1 VELELLVV
9 PDCPNEAEAIA
20 AVQAAARQVGLGE
33 VVVRTT
39 VIDSDEQA
47 RGHGFAGSPTFL
59 IDGVD
64 PFAEP
69 GAPIGVACRMYL
81 TKGGGPAG
89 VPDLAQLRAALVRAC
104 ASRSSAA
111 GGR

>member
-1 VELELLVV
+1 MVV
-9 PDCPNEAEAIA
+9 PNCPNEAEAIT
-20 AVQAAARQVGLGE
+20 AVTGAARQVGLGE

-39 VIDSDEQA
+39 MIDSDEHA

-69 GAPIGVACRMYL
+69 GAPIGMACRIYS
-81 TKGGGPAG
+81 TKDGPAG

-104 ASRSSAA
+104 ASRSTAA

>member
-9 PDCPNEAEAIA
+9 PNCPNEAEAITA
-20 AVQAAARQVGLGE
+20 IQAAALQSGVGE
-33 VVVRTT
+33 VTVRTT

-47 RGHGFAGSPTFL
+47 RAHGFAGSPTFL

-69 GAPIGVACRMYL
+69 GAPIGMTCRIYS
-81 TKGGGPAG
+81 TKGGPAG

-104 ASRSSAA
+104 ASRSTAA